1 MKTQPNIL
9 VIGTADTKADELLY
23 LKTEIE
29 SAGAVCTMMDVGVL
43 GDPPFTPEVTK
54 HDVAA
59 AGNTTNQAI
68 IDLGNEHEAMIE
80 QAKGASIV
88 AAQLAEAGKIDGMLS
103 IGGSMAT
110 DLALDV
116 ASALPLGFPKFIVS
130 TVAFSAIIPPERIP
144 ADLMMILWAGGLYG
158 LNPVCEAVLRQAA
171 GAVVGASKSAQPLQ
185 QDKPLIG
192 MSSLGSSTLK
202 YMKLIKPELEKR
214 GFDLAVFHTTGMG
227 GRALE
232 SLASKNQF
240 AAVMDFSLIEVCD
253 AVFSSPMS
261 SGSNRLE
268 AAGASA
274 VPQIIAPGGVTLVDL
289 CTWAQVPDTFKDREI
304 YTHNRLIACAKIS
317 PAERVQVAKVIAK
330 KLNTAKGPTAFIM
343 PLAGIDEWDKE
354 GGPFEDQQG
363 LIDFAQEIKQSLNE
377 NIELHELEA
386 HINDQEF
393 ADLALEI
400 LDQWTASGKVLTEP
414 ATSKK

>member
-1 MKTQPNIL
+1 MKAQPSIL
-9 VIGTADTKADELLY
+9 VIGTADTKADELLF
-23 LKTEIE
+23 LKAEME
-29 SAGAVCTMMDVGVL
+29 AAGALCTMMDVGVL
-43 GDPPFTPEVTK
+43 GDPPFTPEVSK

-59 AGNTTNQAI
+59 AAKTSNQAI
-68 IDLGNEHEAMIE
+68 IDLGNEHEAMME
-80 QAKGASIV
+80 QAKGASAI
-88 AAQLAEAGKIDGMLS
+88 AAQLAEAGKIDGMLA

-116 ASALPLGFPKFIVS
+116 AATLPLGFPKFIVS
-130 TVAFSAIIPPERIP
+130 TIAFSAIIPPERIP

-171 GAVVGASKSAQPLQ
+171 GAVTGACNSAQPLEQ
-185 QDKPLIG
+185 EKPLIG

-202 YMKLIKPELEKR
+202 YMKLLKPELQQR

-232 SLASKNQF
+232 SLATKNQF
-240 AAVMDFSLIEVCD
+240 AVVMDFSLIEVCD
-253 AVFSSPMS
+253 AVFGSPMS

-268 AAGASA
+268 AAGTIGT
-274 VPQIIAPGGVTLVDL
+274 PQIIAPGGVTLVDL
-289 CTWAQVPDTFKDREI
+289 CTWAQIPDAFKDREI
-304 YTHNRLIACAKIS
+304 YTHNRLIACAKIT
-317 PAERVQVAKVIAK
+317 PAERVRVAKVIAE
-330 KLNTAKGPTAFIM
+330 KLNSAKGPTAFIM

-363 LIDFAQEIKQSLNE
+363 LKDFAQEIKRSLNR
-377 NIELHELEA
+377 NIQLHELEV

-393 ADLALEI
+393 ADIALQI
-400 LDQWTASGKVLTEP
+400 LDQWIASGKVIKEP
-414 ATSKK
+414 AKLNE